1 MTAQLPLTDV
11 AAPTHPTPTPSPRG
25 PRKRRVDPVFYLFL
39 LPALVLFTA
48 FVVAPAAV
56 GIFYSFTNYVGF
68 GSWSFLGLGN
78 YAALVTDPTILAS
91 YGFTVG
97 FALVTVVIA
106 QVIAL
111 TLAIGLSRRIRFATS
126 LRTVFVIPMVLSGIV
141 VAYVFN
147 FLFSNTLPAFAT
159 SIGFAPLQESIL
171 GNADLAWLS
180 IVIVSAWQTIPGA
193 LLVYTGGLTAI
204 PTDLYEA
211 SALDG
216 AGAWRQFRSIT
227 LPLIT
232 GFIVIN
238 TILGIKGYLGVYDV
252 IVGLTDGGP
261 GTATRSVAR
270 TIFGGFTGG
279 DYAYQMA
286 NATVFFVLAVL
297 ISVAQLVVTRGRTVR
312 L

>member
-11 AAPTHPTPTPSPRG
+11 ATPAQPAPPPRAG
-25 PRKRRVDPVFYLFL
+25 KRRRVEPVQYLFL

-56 GIFYSFTNYVGF
+56 GIFYSFTDYVGF
-68 GSWSFLGLGN
+68 GTWSFLGLGN
-78 YAALVTDPTILAS
+78 YAALVTDPEILHS
-91 YGFTVG
+91 YGFTLG
-97 FALVTVVIA
+97 FALVTVVVA

-111 TLAIGLSRRIRFATS
+111 ALAIGLSRRIRFATS

-141 VAYVFN
+141 VAYVFS

-171 GNADLAWLS
+171 GDPDLAWLS

-216 AGAWRQFRSIT
+216 AGPWRQFRSIT
-227 LPLIT
+227 LPLIS
-232 GFIVIN
+232 GFVVIN
-238 TILGIKGYLGVYDV
+238 TILGVKGYLGVYDV

-286 NATVFFVLAVL
+286 NATVFFVITVL
-297 ISVAQLVVTRGRTVR
+297 ISVAQLAATRGRTVR